1 MKEHDSIT
9 DMHIL
14 FSKCDSLI
22 KQLEEVKYITG
33 TFVKQYD
40 DLLQSYDEKVEEVID
55 LQQKLM
61 VIHDTHAK
69 QIVEIIYNL
78 NKDETNTNATNS

>member
-1 MKEHDSIT
+1 MKEHNSIT

-22 KQLEEVKYITG
+22 KQLEEVKHITG

-40 DLLQSYDEKVEEVID
+40 NLLQSYDDKVEEVID
-55 LQQKLM
+55 LQQRLM
-61 VIHDTHAK
+61 TINDTHAK
-69 QIVEIIYNL
+69 QIVEILSNL
-78 NKDETNTNATNS
+78 NKNETNKNNN